1 VTGNLPESPK
11 LEAFGMAEAASL
23 AARLDE
29 DMKTALRAGEK
40 QRLGVIRRAR
50 AAIKNA
56 EIAEREPLDDAA
68 VERVLKGIV
77 KQHRESVEQFEAA
90 GRSERAAEERAEMS
104 IVEEYL
110 PEQLDAAAIEPVVAA
125 VIAELGATEQKDLGA
140 VMKGAMAR
148 LGTAADGKEVS
159 AIARRLLGGA

>member
-1 VTGNLPESPK
+1 
-11 LEAFGMAEAASL
+11 MAEATTL
-23 AARLDE
+23 AARLEE
-29 DMKTALRAGEK
+29 DMTAALRAGDK
-40 QRLGVIRRAR
+40 LRLGVIRRAR

-56 EIAEREPLDDAA
+56 EIAAREPLDDAE

-90 GRSERAAEERAEMS
+90 GRSDRADDERAEMA
-104 IVEEYL
+104 IIEEYL

-125 VIAELGATEQKDLGA
+125 VIAELGATEPKDLGA

-148 LGTAADGKEVS
+148 LGSAADGKEVS
-159 AIARRLLGGA
+159 AIARRLLAGG

>member
-1 VTGNLPESPK
+1 
-11 LEAFGMAEAASL
+11 MAEATSL

-56 EIAEREPLDDAA
+56 EIAAREPLDDAG

-90 GRSERAAEERAEMS
+90 GRSDRAAEERAEMA
-104 IVEEYL
+104 IVGEYL

-140 VMKGAMAR
+140 VMKAAMAR

-159 AIARRLLGGA
+159 AIARRLLGAG

>member
-1 VTGNLPESPK
+1 VTGNLPESPQ

-90 GRSERAAEERAEMS
+90 GRSDRAAEERAEMS

-140 VMKGAMAR
+140 VMKGAMTR

-159 AIARRLLGGA
+159 AIARRLLGGG

>member
-1 VTGNLPESPK
+1 
-11 LEAFGMAEAASL
+11 MADATSL
-23 AARLDE
+23 AARLEE
-29 DMKTALRAGEK
+29 DMKSALRAGEK
-40 QRLGVIRRAR
+40 LRLGVIRRAR

-56 EIAEREPLDDAA
+56 EIAAREPLDDAG

-90 GRSERAAEERAEMS
+90 GRSDRAADERAEMA

-125 VIAELGATEQKDLGA
+125 VIAQLGATEQKDLGA
-140 VMKGAMAR
+140 VMKGAMAE

-159 AIARRLLGGA
+159 AIARRLLGAG

>member
-1 VTGNLPESPK
+1 
-11 LEAFGMAEAASL
+11 MAEATAAL
-23 AARLDE
+23 EARLEE

-40 QRLGVIRRAR
+40 LRLGVIRRAR

-56 EIAEREPLDDAA
+56 EIAAREPLDDAA

-90 GRSERAAEERAEMS
+90 GRADRAADERAEMA

-110 PEQLDAAAIEPVVAA
+110 PEQLDAAAMEPVIAA
-125 VIAELGATEQKDLGA
+125 VIAELGATDPKDMGA
-140 VMKGAMAR
+140 VMKASMAR
-148 LGTAADGKEVS
+148 LGSAADGKDVS
-159 AIARRLLGGA
+159 AIVRRLLAGG

>member
-1 VTGNLPESPK
+1 
-11 LEAFGMAEAASL
+11 MAEATSL

-56 EIAEREPLDDAA
+56 EIAAREPLDDAG

-90 GRSERAAEERAEMS
+90 GRSDRAAEERAEMA

-140 VMKGAMAR
+140 VMKAAMAR

-159 AIARRLLGGA
+159 AIARRLLGAG

>member
-1 VTGNLPESPK
+1 MG
-11 LEAFGMAEAASL
+11 EATSL
-23 AARLDE
+23 AARLED
-29 DMKTALRAGEK
+29 DMKTALRAGDK
-40 QRLGVIRRAR
+40 LRLGVIRRAR
-50 AAIKNA
+50 AAIQNA
-56 EIAEREPLDDAA
+56 EIAAREPLDDAA

-90 GRSERAAEERAEMS
+90 GRSDRAADERAEMA

-110 PEQLDAAAIEPVVAA
+110 PKQLDAAEIEPVVAA

-159 AIARRLLGGA
+159 AIARRLLGGG

>member
-1 VTGNLPESPK
+1 MTSNLPESPQRG
-11 LEAFGMAEAASL
+11 AFGMGEATSL

-56 EIAEREPLDDAA
+56 EIAAREPLDDAG

-90 GRSERAAEERAEMS
+90 GRSDRAAEERAEMA

-110 PEQLDAAAIEPVVAA
+110 PEQLDAAAIEPVVAG

-140 VMKGAMAR
+140 VMKAAMAR

-159 AIARRLLGGA
+159 AIARRLLGAG

>member
-1 VTGNLPESPK
+1 
-11 LEAFGMAEAASL
+11 MAEATSL

-56 EIAEREPLDDAA
+56 EIAAREPLDDAG

-90 GRSERAAEERAEMS
+90 GRSDRAAEERAEMA
-104 IVEEYL
+104 IVGEYL

-125 VIAELGATEQKDLGA
+125 VIAELGATEPKDLGA
-140 VMKGAMAR
+140 VMKGSMAR

-159 AIARRLLGGA
+159 AIARRLLGAG

>member
-1 VTGNLPESPK
+1 
-11 LEAFGMAEAASL
+11 MAEATSL

-56 EIAEREPLDDAA
+56 EIAAREPLDDAG

-90 GRSERAAEERAEMS
+90 GRSDRAAEERAEMA

-110 PEQLDAAAIEPVVAA
+110 PEQLDAAEIEPVVAS
-125 VIAELGATEQKDLGA
+125 VIAELGATEPKDLGA

-159 AIARRLLGGA
+159 AIARRLLGAG